1 MKELEESRLV
11 ARFARWS
18 GRLASSPYAPLIA
31 LLLIGLGLY
40 ALPSLGVS
48 VERVSDLHFL
58 IGVLTLLLVF
68 LLEHNARRDTT
79 AIHVKLDEVLVALRG
94 VAEVKVGVED
104 LPAGHLEKVRERG
117 RHNARNAGDGARSQ
131 PPSARR

>member
-1 MKELEESRLV
+1 VKELDESHLV

-18 GRLASSPYAPLIA
+18 GKAASSPFAPIIA

-40 ALPSLGVS
+40 ALPSLGVPL
-48 VERVSDLHFL
+48 ERVSDLHFL

-79 AIHVKLDEVLVALRG
+79 AIHVKLDEVLVALRS
-94 VAEVKVGVED
+94 AQSAKVGVED
-104 LPAGHLEKVRERG
+104 LPVADLEALRERG
-117 RHNARNAGDGARSQ
+117 RDEAKTDGEPARSRDQ
-131 PPSARR
+131 G

>member
-1 MKELEESRLV
+1 VKELEESRLV

-18 GRLASSPYAPLIA
+18 GRVASSPYAPIIT

-40 ALPSLGVS
+40 VLPSLGVPL
-48 VERVSDLHFL
+48 ERASDVHLL
-58 IGVLTLLLVF
+58 VGVLTLLLVF

-94 VAEVKVGVED
+94 AREDKVGVEE
-104 LPAGHLEKVRERG
+104 LPAGDLEKVRERG
-117 RHNARNAGDGARSQ
+117 RDHARTAGDGERSQ
-131 PPSARR
+131 PPSAHR